1 MQANSAA
8 PGRMDW
14 AGGSGKLA
22 FFDTRVQKFIPL
34 ANGKEFFSTAA
45 TCTHSVIRSFW
56 LTGFK

>member
-1 MQANSAA
+1 
-8 PGRMDW
+8 MDW

-22 FFDTRVQKFIPL
+22 FFDTRVQKFVPL

-56 LTGFK
+56 LGNMLLLADRL